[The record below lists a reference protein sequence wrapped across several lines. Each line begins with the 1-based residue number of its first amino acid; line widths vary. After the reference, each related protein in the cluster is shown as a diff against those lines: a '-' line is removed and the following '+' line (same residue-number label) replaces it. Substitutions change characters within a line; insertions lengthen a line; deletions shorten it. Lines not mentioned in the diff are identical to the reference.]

1 VVLLGFCRGSA
12 GGWLRFCWAPA
23 VALLGPGWLSVGA
36 SAGVLLG
43 LCWAS
48 VGVLLWVLLGFCWG
62 SARGSAGGSAEVL
75 LWFSRFC
82 GGSAGVLL

>member
-1 VVLLGFCRGSA
+1 VVLLGLSA

-23 VALLGPGWLSVGA
+23 GALLRPGWRSVGA

-62 SARGSAGGSAEVL
+62 SARGSAGSSVAWG
-75 LWFSRFC
+75 FC
-82 GGSAGVLL
+82 